1 MNEPQVEILMT
12 TYNGELFLKEQFESI
27 LAQTYR
33 NWHLTV
39 SDDGSTDGTN
49 AMIDAYERVYPDK
62 IRRVRYPE
70 RFGSPKAHFL
80 RLCRDCDA
88 PLMAFCDQDDVW
100 FPDKLEKMLT
110 KALRFEQSIPLLV
123 FTDQIPTDAALQ
135 PLGAS
140 AMKMAKQYTAHIE
153 WQAVIFRNTV
163 TGGACLFNRALTRL
177 ACRNE
182 DTAGIIMHDWW
193 LAAVAA
199 RFGNIIYIDAPT
211 GFYRQHAQNYIGAK
225 DVGKLSYIWSR
236 LTELADVKTSIILRK
251 EQARQMSDAYAERLS
266 VSDKAFLQSFAKTHS
281 GALFYLK
288 NLRYIHGFFRALSL
302 IILG

>member
-236 LTELADVKTSIILRK
+236 LTDIADVKTSIILRK